1 MERAWLFDSLAVT
14 VAWIDFI
21 DPAVAHED
29 DARERGVRLEV
40 RRLDAAADGTVYV
53 SPAIALHPALCR
65 IDLLESRP
73 GAADRMHWHPDM
85 TGGEPGKRTF
95 DETMPSDPL
104 GWVSARIRD
113 LATVL
118 PPDVR
123 DDPRYLADI
132 DAVAAAADE
141 IVREVRDGLA
151 WAREPW
157 PDVDHDERG
166 MATV

>member
-1 MERAWLFDSLAVT
+1 MERAWLFNNLAVT
-14 VAWIDFI
+14 VAQIDFV

-53 SPAIALHPALCR
+53 SPAIDLHPALCR

-85 TGGEPGKRTF
+85 TGGEPGVRTF
-95 DETMPSDPL
+95 DQTMPSDPL
-104 GWVSARIRD
+104 GWVSVRLRD
-113 LATVL
+113 LGTVL
-118 PPDVR
+118 PPAMR
-123 DDPRYLADI
+123 DDPRYLADVE
-132 DAVAAAADE
+132 AVAAAADD
-141 IVREVRDGLA
+141 IVRTVREGLE
-151 WAREPW
+151 WARQPW